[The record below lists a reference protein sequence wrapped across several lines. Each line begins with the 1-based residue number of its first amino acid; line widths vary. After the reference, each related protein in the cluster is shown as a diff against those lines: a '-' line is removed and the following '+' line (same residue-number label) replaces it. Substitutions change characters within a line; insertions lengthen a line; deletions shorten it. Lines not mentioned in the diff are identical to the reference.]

1 MAAGISIRRQLMVP
15 LLAGFFVVVSGI
27 SGVSAWLQSSRAS
40 AELERRQDEAVQV
53 LEDAAWPFT
62 TSVLKQISGL
72 TGQDIVVQEPSTG
85 AILSSLPT
93 VPAEVEAL
101 LQGPPVTMTG
111 RSAAFELQSGSSRY
125 RVRFVNPRWQP
136 QARLL
141 VLLSQQTRDEAR
153 WNAVWPPALI
163 GGAAMLAILPW
174 LITITGRWSARLRDI
189 QRQVAEIAR
198 SEVGTASAA
207 AAAPPVH
214 GDELAALV
222 DDVHA
227 LGERLQTLKEQ
238 LLRTEREQLIAQL
251 VQGFA
256 HQFRNGLSGISLA
269 MQLHL
274 SRCRSSDD
282 RSLQILQ
289 RQLQLLETEVRG
301 LLSLDRRAEGT
312 FAPLNLVAL
321 LQDCVLLVEP
331 SIEHHGLQLEMMA
344 LVSVFVSG
352 IRDSLRAACVN
363 LLQNAVEAAGPG
375 GRIRVQLLAESGRA
389 IIRIADNGPGPAPEV
404 AERMQ
409 QAFVTTK
416 PEGIGLGLAI
426 VTAVARDHHGSLG
439 WRRDHE
445 WTVMELNLP
454 ECTGIGGVA

>member
-40 AELERRQDEAVQV
+40 AELERRQDQAVQV

-62 TSVLKQISGL
+62 NSVLKQISGL
-72 TGQDIVVQEPSTG
+72 TGQDIVVLEPSTG
-85 AILSSLPT
+85 TLLSSLT
-93 VPAEVEAL
+93 NVPAEIESL
-101 LQGPPVTMTG
+101 LQRPPANMSG
-111 RSAAFELQSGSSRY
+111 RSEAFELESGASRY

-153 WNAVWPPALI
+153 WNAVWPPAVI

-174 LITITGRWSARLRDI
+174 LTTITGRWSARLRDI

-198 SEVGTASAA
+198 SDVGSASLSAA
-207 AAAPPVH
+207 H
-214 GDELAALV
+214 RLQGDELAALV

-269 MQLHL
+269 LQLHL
-274 SRCRSSDD
+274 SRCRSADD

-301 LLSLDRRAEGT
+301 LLSLDRCAEGT

-331 SIEHHGLQLEMMA
+331 SIEHHGLQLKIMA
-344 LVSVFVSG
+344 PVSVCVSG

-389 IIRIADNGPGPAPEV
+389 TIQISDNGPGPAPEV
-404 AERMQ
+404 AERIH

-426 VTAVARDHHGSLG
+426 VTAVARDHRGSLS
-439 WRRDHE
+439 WRRDQD

-454 ECTGIGGVA
+454 ESTGTGGDA

>member
-1 MAAGISIRRQLMVP
+1 VAAGMSIRQQLMVP
-15 LLAGFFVVVSGI
+15 LLAGFFAVISGI

-40 AELERRQDEAVQV
+40 AELERRQDQAVQV

-72 TGQDIVVQEPSTG
+72 TGQEIVVREPATG
-85 AILSSLPT
+85 AILSSLAT
-93 VPAEVEAL
+93 VPAEIEVL
-101 LQGPPVTMTG
+101 LQRPPATMTG
-111 RSAAFELQSGSSRY
+111 RSDAFELQSEANRY

-136 QARLL
+136 RARLL
-141 VLLSQQTRDEAR
+141 VLLSQQTLDEAR

-174 LITITGRWSARLRDI
+174 LITLTGRWSARLRDI

-198 SEVGTASAA
+198 SEVGSASH
-207 AAAPPVH
+207 AAPHPVR

-269 MQLHL
+269 LQLHL
-274 SRCRSSDD
+274 SRCRSADD

-312 FAPLNLVAL
+312 FAPLNLVTL
-321 LQDCVLLVEP
+321 VQDCVSLVEP
-331 SIEHHGLQLEMMA
+331 SIEHHGLQLELKA
-344 LVSVFVSG
+344 PVSMFVTG

-375 GRIRVQLLAESGRA
+375 GRIRVQLLAESGCA

-404 AERMQ
+404 AERIQ

-426 VTAVARDHHGSLG
+426 VTAVACDHHGSIC
-439 WRRDHE
+439 WRREQE
-445 WTVMELNLP
+445 WTVMEFSLP
-454 ECTGIGGVA
+454 EHSETGGVA